1 MPSLSP
7 DPLTEKKTHFVVGQ
21 RQLWSYRF
29 QQLHLRKCT
38 FFLKLILSNIQVHF
52 ASHFDE
58 VFDVAFA
65 EKVPGQL

>member
-1 MPSLSP
+1 MVLSVSTVAP
-7 DPLTEKKTHFVVGQ
+7 VQVHF
-21 RQLWSYRF
+21 
-29 QQLHLRKCT
+29 
-38 FFLKLILSNIQVHF
+38 FFLLILSNIQVHF

>member
-1 MPSLSP
+1 VVLSVST
-7 DPLTEKKTHFVVGQ
+7 LAFTQVHF
-21 RQLWSYRF
+21 
-29 QQLHLRKCT
+29 
-38 FFLKLILSNIQVHF
+38 FFKLILSNIQVHF